1 MPTTVNKGY
10 SVPTTGTEG
19 GTWGTDLNT
28 NTFAVIDTNLGG
40 ITSVALSNVNV
51 TLSAAQAQNLILR
64 LTGTL
69 TGPVQVTTPCL
80 GFTLVENTTTGAFAV
95 TIANG
100 FGTPVTVTQGHKTTV
115 ITDAT
120 NGPRIAGSSQLDDLA
135 TVGAIRRL
143 STGLLG
149 TDSGASSIS
158 FSRDYAGNAVQ
169 PGIQGDLEI
178 PFACTITAATLLA
191 NVSGNLI
198 VDIWKA
204 PFGSFPPVIGN
215 TICAGTYPTLTAAAS
230 SRNTTLTA
238 WTTAISAGDILRYN
252 VNSAATISR
261 FTLSL
266 TVTRY

>member
-1 MPTTVNKGY
+1 MPTTANKGY
-10 SVPTTGTEG
+10 SVPTTGTES

-40 ITSVALSNVNV
+40 VTSIALSNAPV

-69 TGPVQVTTPCL
+69 TGAVAVTTPCL
-80 GFTLVENTTTGAFAV
+80 GLTLVENATTGAFAV

-100 FGTPVTVTQGHKTTV
+100 FGTPVTVTQGHRTSV

-120 NGPRIAGSSQLDDLA
+120 NGPRIVGSSQLDDLA

-149 TDSGASSIS
+149 TDSGATSIS
-158 FSRDYAGNAVQ
+158 FSRDYAGNVVAT
-169 PGIQGDLEI
+169 GIQGDLEI

-191 NVSGNLI
+191 NISGSLV
-198 VDIWKA
+198 VDIWRT
-204 PFGSFPPVIGN
+204 PFASFPPVVGN
-215 TICAGTYPTLTAAAS
+215 SICGGVYPTLSAAAS
-230 SRNTTLTA
+230 SKNTTLIG
-238 WTTAISAGDILRYN
+238 WTTGVNAGDILRYN